1 MPCPGDAVAR
11 NVDGIPDQG
20 AVRPTPAMN
29 DDARPTFARRCTP
42 AALRCFRGGVFTA
55 VCLGVLALG
64 GPPLHAQSRD
74 QRVDLPQQ
82 QGAQANPS
90 AAPQAP
96 QQTQARVDPHHQP
109 GLIDAV
115 GSFLADSWDTVKS
128 ATELPISV
136 PDDGTASTPPAQAP
150 EAPAPAVQ
158 AASTQASATQ
168 APSTQAPSTQAPATE
183 GAAAPVA
190 PVTEASGLIP
200 TLGARDLVDGRK
212 KCGHAPNGAPDCGGA
227 VLALCQAKGFKTGV
241 SVAIESARNC
251 PATAWL
257 SRGHSPRRE
266 DCRTDAY
273 VTRAACR

>member
-1 MPCPGDAVAR
+1 MPCPDDAVAR

-29 DDARPTFARRCTP
+29 DDVRPTFARRCTP
-42 AALRCFRGGVFTA
+42 AAARYFRGVFA
-55 VCLGVLALG
+55 VVCLGVLALG
-64 GPPLHAQSRD
+64 GSPLHAQSRD
-74 QRVDLPQQ
+74 HRVDLPQQ

-96 QQTQARVDPHHQP
+96 QQTQLRVDPHHQP

-128 ATELPISV
+128 ATELPIST
-136 PDDGTASTPPAQAP
+136 PDNGVASTPPAQAP
-150 EAPAPAVQ
+150 ETPAT
-158 AASTQASATQ
+158 AAQTA
-168 APSTQAPSTQAPATE
+168 STQAPSTQASVTNGP
-183 GAAAPVA
+183 AAPVA

-227 VLALCQAKGFKTGV
+227 VLALCKTKGFKSGV

-257 SRGHSPRRE
+257 SRGHSPHRE